1 MSKLRFLGLDV
12 HAETIA
18 AAVAE
23 PGGEVRHL
31 GIIPNRLEAIRKI
44 VKKLGSPQHI
54 RACYE
59 AGPTGYVLYWQLT
72 ALGVKCDV
80 IAPSLVPTKA
90 GDRVKTDRRDA
101 EKLARCHRSGDLSTV
116 WVPDA
121 EHEALRDLVRARED
135 AKQDQ
140 LRARQRLGKF
150 LLRHGKRPDGSM
162 KAWTGKYMD
171 WLKGHVHFEIAAL
184 EATFLDYVQQVRHQA
199 ERIADLEKAIDAAIA
214 AAPAQ
219 TRAVVE
225 ALQALRGVAK
235 ITAVTIVAEVGSFSR
250 FENAPALMGY
260 SGTVSSE
267 FTTGKHVRRGKIT
280 KTGNA
285 HLRRVVGEAAW
296 AYQRRPWVGG
306 LLKKRQQGLEQ
317 EVKDIAW
324 KAQTR
329 LHARY
334 TKLTARG
341 KNKNQTVTA
350 VGRELLGFM
359 WAIGVRTEA
368 KYQKRAA

>member
-12 HAETIA
+12 HADTIA

-31 GIIPNRLEAIRKI
+31 GIVPNRLEPIRKL
-44 VKKLGSPQHI
+44 VKKLGAPQNI

-59 AGPTGYVLYWQLT
+59 AGPTGYVLYWQLA

-101 EKLARCHRSGDLSTV
+101 EKLARSHRSGDLTAV

-162 KAWTGKYMD
+162 KAWTAKYMD
-171 WLKGHVHFEIAAL
+171 WLKRQVHFEIAAL

-199 ERIADLEKAIDAAIA
+199 ERITELEKAMDAAIT

-219 TRAVVE
+219 IRAVVE

-235 ITAVTIVAEVGSFSR
+235 LTAVTIVAEVGSFSR

-260 SGTVSSE
+260 SGMVSSE
-267 FTTGKHVRRGKIT
+267 FTTGKQVRRGKIT

-306 LLKKRQQGLEQ
+306 FLKKRQQGLEQ
-317 EVKDIAW
+317 AVKDIAW

-329 LHARY
+329 LHSRY

-350 VGRELLGFM
+350 VGRELLGFI
-359 WAIGVRTEA
+359 WAIAVRTEA
-368 KYQKRAA
+368 KYQKQAA